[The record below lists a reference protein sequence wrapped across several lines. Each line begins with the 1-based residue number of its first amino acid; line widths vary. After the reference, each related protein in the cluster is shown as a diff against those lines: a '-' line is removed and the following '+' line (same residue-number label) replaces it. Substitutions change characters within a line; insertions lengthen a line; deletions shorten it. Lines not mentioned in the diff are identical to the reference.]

1 MSGIKYSL
9 RQESTSFSIGTTNL
23 RSSNGSLID
32 TNGCVALLVLS
43 GFAVATINFEK
54 RILRKGD
61 FVLLFYDSTFS
72 MLSISAAFSVRYVSF
87 AYHLIEE
94 AIYKPLSINFWNTI
108 YSNPVFRP
116 NERDFKLLV
125 EWWYQM
131 EWVNNIKDYDY
142 QEEILKNNIR
152 NLLVATDI
160 EIMDH
165 AGDSL
170 RNSRGHAW
178 MLVNR
183 FFRLL
188 SSYCRETRVVQFY
201 ADKLSITSTY
211 LYKLCRKNFQLSPK
225 ELIDRQTVTEIK
237 TYLVNTDMSVKHI
250 ASELN
255 FEDVSYMCR
264 YFRRQTG
271 MSPMDYRAFSK
282 RQVLAE

>member
-1 MSGIKYSL
+1 
-9 RQESTSFSIGTTNL
+9 
-23 RSSNGSLID
+23 
-32 TNGCVALLVLS
+32 
-43 GFAVATINFEK
+43 
-54 RILRKGD
+54 
-61 FVLLFYDSTFS
+61 

-188 SSYCRETRVVQFY
+188 SSYCRETREVQFY

-264 YFRRQTG
+264 CFRRQTG

>member
-1 MSGIKYSL
+1 
-9 RQESTSFSIGTTNL
+9 
-23 RSSNGSLID
+23 
-32 TNGCVALLVLS
+32 
-43 GFAVATINFEK
+43 
-54 RILRKGD
+54 
-61 FVLLFYDSTFS
+61 
-72 MLSISAAFSVRYVSF
+72 
-87 AYHLIEE
+87 
-94 AIYKPLSINFWNTI
+94 
-108 YSNPVFRP
+108 
-116 NERDFKLLV
+116 
-125 EWWYQM
+125 M
-131 EWVNNIKDYDY
+131 ECVNNIKDYDY

-165 AGDSL
+165 A
-170 RNSRGHAW
+170 AW

-188 SSYCRETRVVQFY
+188 SSYCRETREVQFY

-225 ELIDRQTVTEIK
+225 ELIDRQTVTEIN

-271 MSPMDYRAFSK
+271 MSPMDYRTFSK
-282 RQVLAE
+282 RQVLVE